1 MKLMKKYLSIIWVG
15 IIFVCLGSNLFA
27 VSPISPKGLYF
38 SPKFMFSH
46 DANNVYIKDNGK
58 KGYYNYLG
66 LSVALGYG
74 ITTANTVSPVRLEFE
89 YSITK
94 AVGINKNYLFHT
106 LLGTIYY
113 DINFFFTDT
122 EITDES
128 KRNILQNQYPLFS
141 IYLGFSIGTKINTQ
155 LNSKIEQ
162 DLGKG
167 TNYPYDDKLNIARHS
182 IVFGFS
188 GGFSFNIKSWL
199 AADIGYRFVIDVTP
213 RWYHEVLLGLR
224 FTIPKI

>member
-1 MKLMKKYLSIIWVG
+1 MKKYLLVVIG
-15 IIFVCLGSNLFA
+15 IIFICLSSNLFA
-27 VSPISPKGLYF
+27 VSPVSPKGLYF

-46 DANNVYIKDNGK
+46 DANNIYIKDNGK

-66 LSVALGYG
+66 LSVAMGYG
-74 ITTANTVSPVRLEFE
+74 IPTTNTVSPVRLEFE

-141 IYLGFSIGTKINTQ
+141 IYLGFSFGTKINTQ
-155 LNSKIEQ
+155 LKSKIERGELSVDITDDN
-162 DLGKG
+162 DLNV
-167 TNYPYDDKLNIARHS
+167 TRNA

-199 AADIGYRFVIDVTP
+199 AADIGYRFIIDVTP
-213 RWYHEVLLGLR
+213 RWYHEILLGLR
-224 FTIPKI
+224 FTIPNI

>member
-1 MKLMKKYLSIIWVG
+1 MKRYILTVIGVG
-15 IIFVCLGSNLFA
+15 IIFLCSAYNLFA
-27 VSPISPKGLYF
+27 VSPVSPKGLYL

-46 DANNVYIKDNGK
+46 DANNIYIKENGK

-74 ITTANTVSPVRLEFE
+74 ITTENTVSPVRLEFE
-89 YSITK
+89 YAIGK
-94 AVGINKNYLFHT
+94 AVGIKDNFLMHT
-106 LLGTIYY
+106 LLGTVYY

-122 EITDES
+122 EITEET
-128 KRNILQNQYPLFS
+128 KKNILQSQYPLFA
-141 IYLGFSIGTKINTQ
+141 IYLGFSVGTKINTQ
-155 LNSKIEQ
+155 LKHQIVEGELSTDIVSDNKI
-162 DLGKG
+162 
-167 TNYPYDDKLNIARHS
+167 NISRNA

-199 AADIGYRFVIDVTP
+199 AADIGYRFIIDVTP
-213 RWYHEVLLGLR
+213 RWYHEILLGLR